1 MIIRKRI
8 LSLFLATTLLVP
20 LAQITPLKAESD
32 TKEVDVMFTH
42 DTHSHLD
49 SFTTNVDGEL
59 QKVGGFSRIKTL
71 INEQKKENPNT
82 LILDGGDF
90 SMGTLIQTVY
100 DTQAAELRML
110 GYLGYDVTTLGNHE
124 FDYRS
129 KRFGQYVKG
138 SQKFG

>member
-8 LSLFLATTLLVP
+8 VSLFLATTLLMP
-20 LAQITPLKAESD
+20 LTQITPLNAESD
-32 TKEVDVMFTH
+32 AKEVDVMFTH

-49 SFTTNVDGEL
+49 SFTTNIDGEF
-59 QKVGGFSRIKTL
+59 QEVGGFSRIKTL

-100 DTQAAELRML
+100 ET
-110 GYLGYDVTTLGNHE
+110 
-124 FDYRS
+124 
-129 KRFGQYVKG
+129 
-138 SQKFG
+138 

>member
-8 LSLFLATTLLVP
+8 VSLFLATTLLVP
-20 LAQITPLKAESD
+20 LAQITPLKAESN

-90 SMGTLIQTVY
+90 LW
-100 DTQAAELRML
+100 ERW
-110 GYLGYDVTTLGNHE
+110 
-124 FDYRS
+124 F
-129 KRFGQYVKG
+129 KQYMIRKQLNLECLAILDMM
-138 SQKFG
+138 SQH

>member
-8 LSLFLATTLLVP
+8 VSLFLATTLLMP
-20 LAQITPLKAESD
+20 LTQITPLNAESN

-71 INEQKKENPNT
+71 INEQKERESKYT
-82 LILDGGDF
+82 
-90 SMGTLIQTVY
+90 
-100 DTQAAELRML
+100 
-110 GYLGYDVTTLGNHE
+110 YLGWWGFLNGN
-124 FDYRS
+124 
-129 KRFGQYVKG
+129 VG
-138 SQKFG
+138 SNSI

>member
-8 LSLFLATTLLVP
+8 VSLFLATTLLMP
-20 LAQITPLKAESD
+20 LTQITPLNAESN

-59 QKVGGFSRIKTL
+59 QEVGGFARIKTL

-90 SMGTLIQTVY
+90 SI
-100 DTQAAELRML
+100 R
-110 GYLGYDVTTLGNHE
+110 
-124 FDYRS
+124 
-129 KRFGQYVKG
+129 QYMIRRQLNLECLAILDMM
-138 SQKFG
+138 SQH

>member
-8 LSLFLATTLLVP
+8 VSLFLATTLLVP

-32 TKEVDVMFTH
+32 SKEVDVMFTH

-49 SFTTNVDGEL
+49 SFTTKVDGEL
-59 QKVGGFSRIKTL
+59 QEVGGFARIKTL

-90 SMGTLIQTVY
+90 SMGTLI
-100 DTQAAELRML
+100 
-110 GYLGYDVTTLGNHE
+110 
-124 FDYRS
+124 
-129 KRFGQYVKG
+129 
-138 SQKFG
+138 